1 MLIARY
7 CEKICHCDWR
17 NKKLSGQRL
26 ARRYS
31 RDFWISGKKGGEGAS
46 GAKGEQY
53 GQEEMKVG
61 MGKSQKTIRGSSM
74 GRAE

>member
-46 GAKGEQY
+46 RTKRGAIWAGRDEGRHGEEPEDY
-53 GQEEMKVG
+53 
-61 MGKSQKTIRGSSM
+61 
-74 GRAE
+74 